1 MLTLQ
6 VKASSAST
14 RIRTSSSI
22 PVWYTRGNNSFL
34 RLRFLENRVRLFLRW
49 IVELLAC
56 FIELL
61 TVCKE
66 VESATNLQVYTT
78 PSIIV
83 CRISKITLRVERLF
97 HTEAINPLFLA
108 TARMPALF
116 FSLYSLTLSYR
127 YRVFL
132 IIDFVSVETKEMKQ
146 QVAQTFFVL
155 VTITPQ
161 LVYIVGETR

>member
-1 MLTLQ
+1 
-6 VKASSAST
+6 
-14 RIRTSSSI
+14 
-22 PVWYTRGNNSFL
+22 
-34 RLRFLENRVRLFLRW
+34 
-49 IVELLAC
+49 
-56 FIELL
+56 
-61 TVCKE
+61 
-66 VESATNLQVYTT
+66 VYTT

-116 FSLYSLTLSYR
+116 LSRYSLALSYR